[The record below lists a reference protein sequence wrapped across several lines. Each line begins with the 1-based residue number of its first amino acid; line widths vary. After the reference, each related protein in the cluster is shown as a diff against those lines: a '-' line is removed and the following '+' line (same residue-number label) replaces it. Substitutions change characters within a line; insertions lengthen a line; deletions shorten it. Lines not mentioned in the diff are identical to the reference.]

1 MAIRARNPVR
11 SWCGSPVDEEE
22 RAESALVI
30 ATASGD
36 EHRARVAVGTLG
48 QLDKRRGNYRAAFR
62 IARDGCWQPRSNSSC
77 GSGASSSRNTPMW
90 SAASTKHSAAPR
102 ARKPARR
109 FP

>member
-36 EHRARVAVGTLG
+36 EHRAMVAVGTLG
-48 QLDKRRGNYRAAFR
+48 QLDKRRGTTG
-62 IARDGCWQPRSNSSC
+62 RDGCWKPRSNSSSC
-77 GSGASSSRNTPMW
+77 GSGANSSRNTPMW
-90 SAASTKHSAAPR
+90 SATSTKHSAHPELANLL
-102 ARKPARR
+102 PAS
-109 FP
+109 P